1 MRSVAS
7 DLPLSVLIY
16 PNDELSGWTALA
28 LEMDIRSYGDTPES
42 ALDELGDLVY
52 VQISFALF
60 KRDPSLIWKRA
71 DAIWFDRFAAAFARQ
86 QWAHLVL
93 NQDVVLTVDDPP
105 TTMSTGDAAYG
116 LPMPQPHVVAELV
129 RQFQADY
136 A

>member
-7 DLPLSVLIY
+7 DLQLSVLIY
-16 PNDELSGWTALA
+16 PNDEVGGWTALA

-71 DAIWFDRFAAAFARQ
+71 DAI
-86 QWAHLVL
+86 
-93 NQDVVLTVDDPP
+93 
-105 TTMSTGDAAYG
+105 
-116 LPMPQPHVVAELV
+116 
-129 RQFQADY
+129 
-136 A
+136 